1 MNKMNLRKTVTR
13 NASFTLLTLAF
24 LLACSCSG
32 VAEKKAPTAGQREG
46 WDLLPEILGRIVP
59 PTFPDRDF
67 KVTDY
72 GAVGDGVT
80 DCKAAFKKAIATCTK
95 AGGGR
100 VVVPK
105 GTWLTNGPIHLDNN
119 VNLHVTKDA
128 TIMFGT
134 NFDDYLPHVRV
145 RWEGTEC
152 YNYSPLVYAYKKTNI
167 AVTGTGALNGQAE
180 SSWARWSGKT
190 KPGTT
195 SNEELRKMNHDD
207 VPVKD
212 IKIYAKPTMIEPF
225 ECKNVLIEGV
235 TLNDYPFWCV
245 HPVFCTNVTIRK
257 LRIES
262 HNSNNDGLDPDSC
275 TDVLMEDC
283 FLDQSD
289 DCLAIK
295 AGRDNSAWRA
305 GKPCQNIVVR
315 KMPPNFD
322 GIAIG
327 SECSGGVQNVF
338 VYGFDYDDGNIL
350 YCKSNL
356 DRGGFIK
363 DIYIKDLNVGKARI
377 LRLRN
382 NYHGYRG
389 GNFPTEI
396 RNINIADVHISEGDD
411 ETISLQ
417 GVEAAFVYDVLIKNV
432 TIDKLEKGPIMHL
445 RNAKNVVLDN
455 VVIAGELQPTNP
467 PMMPPEEKEQE
478 GTASIAPRRSGMW
491 SNLSNWETGRD
502 GARLKWSGDTANR
515 LPDDKIDERVLI
527 GKSRVVKDGVT
538 LTLDN
543 DIDGEFEVR
552 VYEDSTFIIPDGFTL
567 KIKGPFIV
575 DRTRSVARQLG
586 GVVDIDKNLDID
598 TETGQ
603 YILTGGTLKV
613 GDALSLNEGTFIVD
627 DSRAKITSITVG
639 DEFRTGDGDGNT
651 ITKFVAHKGGVTPV
665 QTRDLL
671 LDAYIG
677 EKLIVDVSAYD
688 YAEHGDLVLFF
699 YTGVRKGEFDGGLEK
714 PTPQVTII
722 GAKADMVYDDAGKKI
737 KLTNFR
743 P

>member
-1 MNKMNLRKTVTR
+1 MNKTILRKTVVR
-13 NASFTLLTLAF
+13 NASFVLLTVA
-24 LLACSCSG
+24 LLLVCACS
-32 VAEKKAPTAGQREG
+32 PLAGKDPAAGTREG
-46 WDLLPEILGRIVP
+46 WDLLPEILSRIVP

-80 DCKAAFKKAIATCTK
+80 DCNPAFKKAIAACTK

-105 GTWLTNGPIHLDNN
+105 GTFLTNGPIHLDNN

-167 AVTGTGALNGQAE
+167 AITGSGALNGQAE
-180 SSWARWSGKT
+180 SSWAMWPEKE
-190 KPGTT
+190 KPGTI
-195 SNEELRKMNHDD
+195 SNEVLRKMGKEGT
-207 VPVKD
+207 PIKD
-212 IKIYAKPTMIEPF
+212 RVFYGKPTMIEPF
-225 ECKNVLIEGV
+225 ECTNVLIEGV

-245 HPVFCTNVTIRK
+245 HPTFCTNVTIRK

-283 FLDQSD
+283 YLDQSD

-295 AGRDNSAWRA
+295 AGRDQDAWRA
-305 GKPCQNIVVR
+305 GKPCENIIVR
-315 KMPPNFD
+315 NMPTNFD

-327 SECSGGVQNVF
+327 SECSGGVRNVF
-338 VYGFDYDDGNIL
+338 VYDCEYDDGNVL

-363 DIYIKDLNVGKARI
+363 DIYVKNLKIGKARI

-389 GNFPTEI
+389 GNFPTEF
-396 RNINIADVHISEGDD
+396 RNINIENVHIKEGDD
-411 ETISLQ
+411 ETISIT
-417 GVEAAFVYDVLIKNV
+417 GVEGALVYDVFIKNV
-432 TIDKLEKGPIMHL
+432 VVDMVSPPVLQIRLAE
-445 RNAKNVVLDN
+445 NVVLTN
-455 VVIAGELQPTNP
+455 VSIDGEIQPTHP
-467 PMMPPEEKEQE
+467 PLLPPEEKELE
-478 GTASIAPRRSGMW
+478 GTASISPRRSGMW
-491 SNLSNWETGRD
+491 SDPSNWETGRD
-502 GARLKWSGDTANR
+502 GARLKWSGDAADR
-515 LPDDKIDERVLI
+515 LPDANIDGRVLI
-527 GKSRVVKDGVT
+527 GKSRVVPDGVT
-538 LTLDN
+538 VTLDR
-543 DIDGEFEVR
+543 DIDAEFEVR
-552 VYEDSTFIIPDGFTL
+552 VYEESTFIIPDGHTF

-575 DRTRSVARQLG
+575 DRTNSVARQLG
-586 GVVDIDKNLDID
+586 GALEVDKNLDID

-603 YILTGGTLKV
+603 YIITGGSIKV

-627 DSRAKITSITVG
+627 DISADITSIIVG
-639 DEFRTGDGDGNT
+639 DEFRTGDGNGDT
-651 ITKFVAHKGGVTPV
+651 TTKFVTHSGGVTPIECKDV
-665 QTRDLL
+665 L
-671 LDAYIG
+671 LDSYVG
-677 EKLIVDVSAYD
+677 ETLIVDVTNYD
-688 YAEHGDLVLFF
+688 HATNGDLVLFS
-699 YTGVRKGEFDGGLEK
+699 YTGTRKGEFDGGPEK

-722 GAKADMVYDDAGKKI
+722 GAKAELVYDDAGKKI